1 MASVEFPF
9 EILSPWYLS
18 YWAVGSYILIGLC
31 LLALLQYIVYRFVK
45 KKKDR
50 VIEQQRVAHQAE
62 LERQEKKI
70 IELERNSLRPICVLK
85 AKNCPAW

>member
-1 MASVEFPF
+1 MVFV
-9 EILSPWYLS
+9 LLGC
-18 YWAVGSYILIGLC
+18 GSYILIGLC

-70 IELERNSLRPICVLK
+70 IELEKEQLEADLRFKSKELSSVVMMNI
-85 AKNCPAW
+85 AHQEF

>member
-1 MASVEFPF
+1 MDAICRKKYARLPYGSYVFRAEIYDTGRVLASVEFPF

-45 KKKDR
+45 KKEGPCD
-50 VIEQQRVAHQAE
+50 
-62 LERQEKKI
+62 
-70 IELERNSLRPICVLK
+70 
-85 AKNCPAW
+85 

>member
-1 MASVEFPF
+1 MVFVLLGCGKLHSDRVVPAGLAA
-9 EILSPWYLS
+9 IYCLSF
-18 YWAVGSYILIGLC
+18 C
-31 LLALLQYIVYRFVK
+31 EE
-45 KKKDR
+45 KKDR